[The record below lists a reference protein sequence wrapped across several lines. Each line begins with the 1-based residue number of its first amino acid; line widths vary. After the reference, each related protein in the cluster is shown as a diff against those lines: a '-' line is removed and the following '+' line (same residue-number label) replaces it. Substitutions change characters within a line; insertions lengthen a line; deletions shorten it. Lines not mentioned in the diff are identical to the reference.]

1 MMQSNRAG
9 RIWRRAMLMLL
20 LLALTGCS
28 GPRQT
33 VVLSGSRTA
42 KINQGEPAPFTGWL
56 MTDSAAATL
65 LEAAERCS
73 E

>member
-9 RIWRRAMLMLL
+9 RIWRPGILMLL

-33 VVLSGSRTA
+33 VVLPEARTV

-56 MTDSAAATL
+56 MTDSAAAKL